1 MEDKKFNINTTY
13 GWFEETVGKGVKN
26 AVSTFWENDFDIFL
40 TSINEFCDIKDDPIL
55 KGEFFYTCQIS
66 IKNKQHIT
74 LRVSSDFI
82 RIIFHDTFNSNSPL
96 FNLEQLTELERRIL
110 NEFFEFIVK
119 NLDNEI
125 IKETETSKIDPLN
138 KNELNF
144 VFLIKTKKTNAGK
157 LSLKIPLN
165 RLKVKPVAKV
175 QSFEFEDFLNNF
187 AYVNIITGYTK
198 ITLEDLKNL
207 EKDDIL
213 LLEKS
218 DIRKMTLKTETVECE
233 FKVNPEPSIMLDLD
247 MEEDDNNGIGYKE
260 NTNMPNDKTMWDDIQ
275 IEVAAEFKKVK
286 MTLGELKQ
294 ISKGLVIDL
303 GPVMNN
309 EISLL
314 VENKA
319 VAKGELVII
328 NDKYGVKITEVF
340 ASKKP
345 ENNEDVK
352 PSIKE
357 NAPIQQQGN
366 ANAAQPQGA
375 RPIPPQNIPPR
386 PPQMQG
392 AQPQGAPPPRP
403 IPSRPQA
410 ARPPQGANPQ
420 GAAAQKPLP
429 PRPQANAAANGAKP
443 APRPA
448 ARPPQGAQQDKNFDY
463 SNFEE

>member
-1 MEDKKFNINTTY
+1 MEDKNFSLNTTY
-13 GWFEETVGKGVKN
+13 EWFEETVGKGVDS
-26 AVSTFWENDFDIFL
+26 AISTFWENDFKVFL
-40 TSINEFCDIKDDPIL
+40 TSINDFENIKDDPIL
-55 KGEFFYTCQIS
+55 KGELFYTCRIS

-110 NEFFEFIVK
+110 NDFFEFIVK
-119 NLDNEI
+119 NIDNTI
-125 IKETETSKIDPLN
+125 IKETEISKIDPLN
-138 KNELNF
+138 KTELNF
-144 VFLIKTKKTNAGK
+144 VFLIKTKKANAGK

-165 RLKVKPVAKV
+165 RLKVKPLAKI
-175 QSFEFEDFLNNF
+175 QNFEFEDFLNNF
-187 AYVNIITGYTK
+187 AYVDIISGYTK
-198 ITLEDLKNL
+198 LSVDDLKNL

-233 FKVNPEPSIMLDLD
+233 FKVNPEPSIMID
-247 MEEDDNNGIGYKE
+247 MDIDEEESEEFEYKG
-260 NTNMPNDKTMWDDIQ
+260 NINMPNDKTMWDDIQ

-303 GPVMNN
+303 GAVMNN

-345 ENNEDVK
+345 EAKEEVK
-352 PSIKE
+352 PIPKE
-357 NAPIQQQGN
+357 GT
-366 ANAAQPQGA
+366 
-375 RPIPPQNIPPR
+375 PIPPQ
-386 PPQMQG
+386 G
-392 AQPQGAPPPRP
+392 APHPMPNGTPHPMPQGGTKAPNQPPPRP
-403 IPSRPQA
+403 IPARPQA
-410 ARPPQGANPQ
+410 ARPQGATPN
-420 GAAAQKPLP
+420 AAAGQRPIP
-429 PRPQANAAANGAKP
+429 PRPQGAPSGAKP
-443 APRPA
+443 APRPQA
-448 ARPPQGAQQDKNFDY
+448 KPQAGAQDKNFDY

>member
-1 MEDKKFNINTTY
+1 MEDKKFSLNTTY
-13 GWFEETVGKGVKN
+13 EWFEETVGKGVDS
-26 AVSTFWENDFDIFL
+26 AISTFWENDFKVFL
-40 TSINEFCDIKDDPIL
+40 TSINDFENIKDDPIL
-55 KGEFFYTCQIS
+55 KGELFYTCQIS

-110 NEFFEFIVK
+110 NDFFEFIVK
-119 NLDNEI
+119 SIDNTI
-125 IKETETSKIDPLN
+125 IKETEISKIDPLN
-138 KNELNF
+138 KTELNF
-144 VFLIKTKKTNAGK
+144 VFLIKTKKVNAGK

-165 RLKVKPVAKV
+165 RLKVKPLAKI
-175 QSFEFEDFLNNF
+175 QNFEFEDFLNNF
-187 AYVNIITGYTK
+187 AYVDIISGYTK
-198 ITLEDLKNL
+198 LSVDDLKNL

-233 FKVNPEPSIMLDLD
+233 FKVNPEPSIMID
-247 MEEDDNNGIGYKE
+247 MDIDEEDENEEFEYKG
-260 NTNMPNDKTMWDDIQ
+260 NINMPNDKTMWDDIQ

-303 GPVMNN
+303 GAVMNN

-345 ENNEDVK
+345 EAKEEVK
-352 PSIKE
+352 PNPKE
-357 NAPIQQQGN
+357 GM
-366 ANAAQPQGA
+366 
-375 RPIPPQNIPPR
+375 PIPPQGVPHPV
-386 PPQMQG
+386 
-392 AQPQGAPPPRP
+392 PQGAPHPMPQGGAKAPNQPPPRP
-403 IPSRPQA
+403 IPARPQA
-410 ARPPQGANPQ
+410 ARPPQGAAPN
-420 GAAAQKPLP
+420 AAAGQRPIP
-429 PRPQANAAANGAKP
+429 PRPQAAMPNGAKP
-443 APRPA
+443 APRPQA
-448 ARPPQGAQQDKNFDY
+448 KPQAGPQDKNFDY

>member
-1 MEDKKFNINTTY
+1 MEDKNFSLNTTY
-13 GWFEETVGKGVKN
+13 EWFEETVGKGVDS
-26 AVSTFWENDFDIFL
+26 AISTFWENDFKVFL
-40 TSINEFCDIKDDPIL
+40 TSINDFENIKDDPIL
-55 KGEFFYTCQIS
+55 KGELFYTCRIS

-110 NEFFEFIVK
+110 NDFFEFIVK
-119 NLDNEI
+119 NIDNTI
-125 IKETETSKIDPLN
+125 IKETEISKIDPLN
-138 KNELNF
+138 KTELNF
-144 VFLIKTKKTNAGK
+144 VFLIKTKKANAGK

-165 RLKVKPVAKV
+165 RLKVKPLAKI
-175 QSFEFEDFLNNF
+175 QNFEFEDFLNNF
-187 AYVNIITGYTK
+187 AYVDIISGYTK
-198 ITLEDLKNL
+198 LSVDDLKNL

-233 FKVNPEPSIMLDLD
+233 FKVNPEPSIMID
-247 MEEDDNNGIGYKE
+247 MDIDEEEEENEEFEYKG
-260 NTNMPNDKTMWDDIQ
+260 NINMPNDKTMWDDIQ

-303 GPVMNN
+303 GAVMNN

-345 ENNEDVK
+345 EAKEEVK
-352 PSIKE
+352 PIPKE
-357 NAPIQQQGN
+357 GT
-366 ANAAQPQGA
+366 
-375 RPIPPQNIPPR
+375 PIPPQ
-386 PPQMQG
+386 G
-392 AQPQGAPPPRP
+392 APHPMPQGAPHPMPQGGAKAPNQPPPRP
-403 IPSRPQA
+403 IPARPQA
-410 ARPPQGANPQ
+410 ARPQ
-420 GAAAQKPLP
+420 GAAPNAAAGQRPIP
-429 PRPQANAAANGAKP
+429 PRPQAAMPNGAKP
-443 APRPA
+443 APRPQA
-448 ARPPQGAQQDKNFDY
+448 KPQAGAQDKNFDY

>member
-1 MEDKKFNINTTY
+1 MEDKNFSLNTTY
-13 GWFEETVGKGVKN
+13 EWFEETVGKGVDS
-26 AVSTFWENDFDIFL
+26 AISTFWENDFKVFL
-40 TSINEFCDIKDDPIL
+40 TSINDFENIKDDPIL
-55 KGEFFYTCQIS
+55 KGELFYTCQIS

-110 NEFFEFIVK
+110 NDFFEFIVK
-119 NLDNEI
+119 NIDNTI
-125 IKETETSKIDPLN
+125 IKETEISKIDPLN
-138 KNELNF
+138 KTELNF
-144 VFLIKTKKTNAGK
+144 VFLIKTKKVNAGK

-165 RLKVKPVAKV
+165 RLKVKPLAKI
-175 QSFEFEDFLNNF
+175 QNFEFEDFLNNF
-187 AYVNIITGYTK
+187 AYVDIISGYTK
-198 ITLEDLKNL
+198 LSVDDLKNL

-233 FKVNPEPSIMLDLD
+233 FKVNPEPSIMID
-247 MEEDDNNGIGYKE
+247 MDIDEEENEEFEYKG
-260 NTNMPNDKTMWDDIQ
+260 NINMPNDKTMWDDIQ

-303 GPVMNN
+303 GAVMNN

-345 ENNEDVK
+345 EAKEEVK
-352 PSIKE
+352 PIPKE
-357 NAPIQQQGN
+357 GT
-366 ANAAQPQGA
+366 
-375 RPIPPQNIPPR
+375 PIPPQ
-386 PPQMQG
+386 G
-392 AQPQGAPPPRP
+392 APHPMPQGAPHPMPQGGAKAPNQPPPRP
-403 IPSRPQA
+403 IPARPQA
-410 ARPPQGANPQ
+410 ARPQ
-420 GAAAQKPLP
+420 GAAPNAAAGQRPIP
-429 PRPQANAAANGAKP
+429 PRPQGAPSGAKP
-443 APRPA
+443 APRPQA
-448 ARPPQGAQQDKNFDY
+448 KPQAGAQDKNFDY

>member
-1 MEDKKFNINTTY
+1 MEDKNFSLNTTY
-13 GWFEETVGKGVKN
+13 EWFEETVGKGVDS
-26 AVSTFWENDFDIFL
+26 AISTFWENDFKVFL
-40 TSINEFCDIKDDPIL
+40 TSINDFENIKDDPIL
-55 KGEFFYTCQIS
+55 KGELFYTCQIS

-110 NEFFEFIVK
+110 NDFFEFIVK
-119 NLDNEI
+119 NIDNTI
-125 IKETETSKIDPLN
+125 IKETEISKIDPLN
-138 KNELNF
+138 KTELNF
-144 VFLIKTKKTNAGK
+144 VFLIKTKKVNAGK

-165 RLKVKPVAKV
+165 RLKVKPLAKI
-175 QSFEFEDFLNNF
+175 QNFEFEDFLNNF
-187 AYVNIITGYTK
+187 AYVDIISGYTK
-198 ITLEDLKNL
+198 LSVDDLKNL

-233 FKVNPEPSIMLDLD
+233 FKVNPEPSIMID
-247 MEEDDNNGIGYKE
+247 MDIDEEEEENEEFEYKG
-260 NTNMPNDKTMWDDIQ
+260 NINMPNDKTMWDDIQ

-303 GPVMNN
+303 GAVMNN

-345 ENNEDVK
+345 EAKEEVK
-352 PSIKE
+352 PIPKE
-357 NAPIQQQGN
+357 GT
-366 ANAAQPQGA
+366 
-375 RPIPPQNIPPR
+375 PIPPQ
-386 PPQMQG
+386 G
-392 AQPQGAPPPRP
+392 APHPMPNGTPHPMPQGGAKAPNQPPPRP
-403 IPSRPQA
+403 IPARPQA
-410 ARPPQGANPQ
+410 ARPAQ
-420 GAAAQKPLP
+420 GAAPNAAPPQRPIP
-429 PRPQANAAANGAKP
+429 PRPQAAMPNGAKP
-443 APRPA
+443 APRPQA
-448 ARPPQGAQQDKNFDY
+448 KPQAGAQDKNFDY

>member
-1 MEDKKFNINTTY
+1 MEDKKFSLNTTY
-13 GWFEETVGKGVKN
+13 EWFEETVGKGVDS
-26 AVSTFWENDFDIFL
+26 AISTFWENDFKVFL
-40 TSINEFCDIKDDPIL
+40 TSINDFENIKDDPIL
-55 KGEFFYTCQIS
+55 KGELFYTCQIS

-96 FNLEQLTELERRIL
+96 FNLEQLTELERKIL

-119 NLDNEI
+119 NLDNTI

-138 KNELNF
+138 KTELNF
-144 VFLIKTKKTNAGK
+144 VFLIKTKKANAGK

-165 RLKVKPVAKV
+165 RLKVKPLAKI
-175 QSFEFEDFLNNF
+175 QNFEFEDFLNNF
-187 AYVNIITGYTK
+187 AYVDIIAGYTK
-198 ITLEDLKNL
+198 LSVDDLKNL

-233 FKVNPEPSIMLDLD
+233 FKVNPEPSIMID
-247 MEEDDNNGIGYKE
+247 MDIDEEDENEGFEYKE
-260 NTNMPNDKTMWDDIQ
+260 NINMPNDKTMWDDIQ

-303 GPVMNN
+303 GAVMNN

-328 NDKYGVKITEVF
+328 NDKYGVKITDVF

-345 ENNEDVK
+345 ETKEDVK
-352 PSIKE
+352 PIAKE
-357 NAPIQQQGN
+357 GVQAPPPAA
-366 ANAAQPQGA
+366 ANARPLPPNGMP
-375 RPIPPQNIPPR
+375 RPIPPNGPN
-386 PPQMQG
+386 
-392 AQPQGAPPPRP
+392 GAPPPRP
-403 IPSRPQA
+403 IPARPQA
-410 ARPPQGANPQ
+410 ARPAQ
-420 GAAAQKPLP
+420 GAAPNAAPPQRPIP
-429 PRPQANAAANGAKP
+429 PRPQAAMPNGAKP
-443 APRPA
+443 APRPQA
-448 ARPPQGAQQDKNFDY
+448 KPQAGAQDKNFDY